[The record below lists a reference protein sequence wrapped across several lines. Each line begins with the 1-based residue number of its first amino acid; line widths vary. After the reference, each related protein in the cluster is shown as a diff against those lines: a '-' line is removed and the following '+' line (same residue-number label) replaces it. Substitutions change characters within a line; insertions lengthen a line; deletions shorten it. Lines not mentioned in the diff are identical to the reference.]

1 MKEYKIIGDNE
12 TWNPTINILND
23 SEIIMDWP
31 HESIFTAVG
40 YIRHPNTEV
49 LVDRGKKECVAVYGE
64 SFAWGDNMDSPFL
77 EQQIGLKELTIDKK
91 SIFYNAFINSNE
103 KFQIRRDNFTFRMN
117 NNFGGYL
124 TRMMDTDYYLS
135 CVPGQGTTTTLYG
148 LQNSIERLNSKYD
161 KVYVIFQFTDPAR
174 DLDIT
179 DGHSDF
185 YKGKNNPHKEKID
198 SLLKDNWPHSL
209 NVDKFFVL
217 YEQIFADR
225 LNELK
230 KEYVNCQF
238 IVWRNFTRWCGAN
251 FDGIIK
257 IDEVMIEYYNTL
269 LKNKKLD
276 MPIMGQFWDGLE
288 KRFTT
293 EISIPTEYK
302 MREIDWRETSWD
314 FMESNENFYSPPECY
329 HPSPIGHKVWAE
341 YILQHIEESDEN
353 TKRPI

>member
-1 MKEYKIIGDNE
+1 M
-12 TWNPTINILND
+12 
-23 SEIIMDWP
+23 
-31 HESIFTAVG
+31 
-40 YIRHPNTEV
+40 
-49 LVDRGKKECVAVYGE
+49 
-64 SFAWGDNMDSPFL
+64 
-77 EQQIGLKELTIDKK
+77 
-91 SIFYNAFINSNE
+91 
-103 KFQIRRDNFTFRMN
+103 
-117 NNFGGYL
+117 
-124 TRMMDTDYYLS
+124 
-135 CVPGQGTTTTLYG
+135 YG
-148 LQNSIERLNSKYD
+148 LQNSFERLNSKYD
-161 KVYVIFQFTDPAR
+161 NVYVIFQFTDPAR
-174 DLDIT
+174 DLDII
-179 DGHSDF
+179 DGNSDF

-293 EISIPTEYK
+293 EISIPTDYK

-314 FMESNENFYSPPECY
+314 FMESIENFYSPTEWYQPA
-329 HPSPIGHKVWAE
+329 PIGH
-341 YILQHIEESDEN
+341 
-353 TKRPI
+353 

>member
-1 MKEYKIIGDNE
+1 M
-12 TWNPTINILND
+12 INILND

-31 HESIFTAVG
+31 HESIFTSFG
-40 YIRHPNTEV
+40 YMRHPNTEV
-49 LVDRGKKECVAVYGE
+49 LVDRGKKVCVAVYGE
-64 SFAWGDNMDSPFL
+64 SFAWGDNMDSPFIKHNL
-77 EQQIGLKELTIDKK
+77 SINEEHLTHCPICKTHGTGRNPIENVFTGTPPDNDR
-91 SIFYNAFINSNE
+91 FR
-103 KFQIRRDNFTFRMN
+103 IRRDNFSLRMN

-174 DLDIT
+174 DFDIT

-185 YKGKNNPHKEKID
+185 YKDKNNPHKEKID
-198 SLLKDNWPHSL
+198 SLLKDNSL

-288 KRFTT
+288 KRFTP

-302 MREIDWRETSWD
+302 MREIDWRETSWN
-314 FMESNENFYSPPECY
+314 FMESSENFYEDVY

-341 YILQHIEESDEN
+341 NILHHIEKYN
-353 TKRPI
+353 V

>member
-1 MKEYKIIGDNE
+1 M
-12 TWNPTINILND
+12 INILND

-31 HESIFTAVG
+31 HESIFTSFG
-40 YIRHPNTEV
+40 YMRHPNTEV
-49 LVDRGKKECVAVYGE
+49 LVDRGKKVCVAVYGE
-64 SFAWGDNMDSPFL
+64 SFAWGDNMDSPFIKHNL
-77 EQQIGLKELTIDKK
+77 SVNEENLTHCPICKTHGTGRNPIENVFTGTPPDNDR
-91 SIFYNAFINSNE
+91 FR
-103 KFQIRRDNFTFRMN
+103 IRRDNFSLRMN

-174 DLDIT
+174 DFDIT

-185 YKGKNNPHKEKID
+185 YKDKNNPHKEKID
-198 SLLKDNWPHSL
+198 SLLKDNSL

-288 KRFTT
+288 KRFTP

-302 MREIDWRETSWD
+302 MREIDWRETSWN
-314 FMESNENFYSPPECY
+314 FMESSENFYEDVY

-341 YILQHIEESDEN
+341 NILHHIEKYN
-353 TKRPI
+353 V

>member
-1 MKEYKIIGDNE
+1 M
-12 TWNPTINILND
+12 INILND

-31 HESIFTAVG
+31 HESIFTSLG
-40 YIRHPNTEV
+40 YIKHPNTEV

-64 SFAWGDNMDSPFL
+64 SFAWGDNMDSPF
-77 EQQIGLKELTIDKK
+77 IKKNIYINKERGIQHELVI
-91 SIFYNAFINSNE
+91 SGIFTGTPPDNDR
-103 KFQIRRDNFTFRMN
+103 FQIRRDNFSFRMN

-124 TRMMDTDYYLS
+124 TRMMDTDYYFS

-174 DLDIT
+174 DLDII
-179 DGHSDF
+179 DGDSGF
-185 YKGKNNPHKEKID
+185 YKNKNNPHKEKID
-198 SLLKDNWPHSL
+198 SLLKDNSL

-230 KEYVNCQF
+230 KEYANCQF
-238 IVWRNFTRWCGAN
+238 VVWRNFTRWCGAN

-257 IDEVMIEYYNTL
+257 IDEVMIEYYNML

-276 MPIMGQFWDGLE
+276 MPIMGPFWDELADNATHLW
-288 KRFTT
+288 F
-293 EISIPTEYK
+293 PTEYK
-302 MREIDWRETSWD
+302 MREIAWRESSWN
-314 FMESNENFYSPPECY
+314 FMESNKNFYEGDRWGECGSY

-341 YILQHIEESDEN
+341 HIIKNIEEHNGKD
-353 TKRPI
+353 

>member
-1 MKEYKIIGDNE
+1 M
-12 TWNPTINILND
+12 INILND

-31 HESIFTAVG
+31 HESIFTSSG

-64 SFAWGDNMDSPFL
+64 SFAWGDNMDSPFIKRNLSINEGSLIHCPICKTHGTGRNPL
-77 EQQIGLKELTIDKK
+77 EN
-91 SIFYNAFINSNE
+91 IFAGTPPDNDR
-103 KFQIRRDNFTFRMN
+103 FQIRRDNFTFRMN

-174 DLDIT
+174 DFDIC
-179 DGHSDF
+179 DGHSGF
-185 YKGKNNPHKEKID
+185 YENKNNLHKEKID
-198 SLLKDNWPHSL
+198 RLFKDNSL
-209 NVDKFFVL
+209 NVDKLFVL

-238 IVWRNFTRWCGAN
+238 VVWRNFTRWCGAN

-276 MPIMGQFWDGLE
+276 MPIMGAFWDELE

-302 MREIDWRETSWD
+302 MREIDWRETSWN
-314 FMESNENFYSPPECY
+314 FMEDDKNIYEGDRWGGTASY

-341 YILQHIEESDEN
+341 NILHHMEKYN
-353 TKRPI
+353 V